1 MTSKILYLG
10 GLRTLSTHMA
20 SSAEMITDAPLDN
33 HGKGEAFSPTDTV
46 ANALATCMLTVM
58 GIKAEQHQWEMKG
71 TEAVVTKIMQAEPRR
86 IGEIIVDM
94 HIKGN
99 FNQKQQTILEKIAL
113 HCPVMLSLHPEI
125 KKTVHFHW
133 D

>member
-10 GLRTLSTHMA
+10 GLRTHSTHMA

-33 HGKGEAFSPTDTV
+33 HGKGQAFSPTDTV
-46 ANALATCMLTVM
+46 VNALATCMLTVM
-58 GIKAEQHQWEMKG
+58 AIKAEQHQWEMKG
-71 TEAVVTKIMQAEPRR
+71 TEAFVTKIMQAEPRR

-99 FNQKQQTILEKIAL
+99 FDQKQQTILEKIAL